1 MLSGMRLHF
10 GRSRDDPL
18 AFQYMND
25 GDRIE
30 AASAAEKNRT
40 LEHAHIRFGIKT
52 VAALRALGRDQAEGF
67 PGTQRRRRNT
77 DAVRHFA
84 DAQAAMRPLPR

>member
-1 MLSGMRLHF
+1 MTADYLGELTACPECSGPAQLTDRALLD
-10 GRSRDDPL
+10 ST
-18 AFQYMND
+18 D
-25 GDRIE
+25 GPV
-30 AASAAEKNRT
+30 
-40 LEHAHIRFGIKT
+40 EHAHIRFGIKT